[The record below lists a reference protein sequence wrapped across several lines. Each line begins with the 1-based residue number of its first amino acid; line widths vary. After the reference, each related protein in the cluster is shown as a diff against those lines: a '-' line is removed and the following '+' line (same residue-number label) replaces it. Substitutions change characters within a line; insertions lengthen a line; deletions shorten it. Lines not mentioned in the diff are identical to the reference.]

1 MKEEIGKR
9 EENLKAYK
17 RDKENKLRL
26 IDIDKDTAKEEID
39 KANKDIEKTKES
51 KKDI

>member
-1 MKEEIGKR
+1 MKEEIVKR

-17 RDKENKLRL
+17 RDKENELRR

-39 KANKDIEKTKES
+39 IANKEIEQTKA
-51 KKDI
+51 K